1 MTIEETLKINFDEF
15 LSCFDDEGEIKN
27 GFAENAQCCLNAIN
41 EAVSRFTSGVTSI
54 AHHGFNLNSHGF
66 HTSVKADVSCYPD
79 QSLVSLEITCD
90 DSNVSALYIFDATM
104 NLVMTKTNDTV
115 SIE

>member
-1 MTIEETLKINFDEF
+1 MTIEETLKINFDEL

-41 EAVSRFTSGVTSI
+41 EAVDRFTYGVTTV
-54 AHHGFNLNSHGF
+54 AHHGFNLNGHSF
-66 HTSVKADVSCYPD
+66 HTLVKVDVSCD

>member
-15 LSCFDDEGEIKN
+15 LSCFDDEGEIKD
-27 GFAENAQCCLNAIN
+27 GFAKNAQSCIDAIN
-41 EAVSRFTSGVTSI
+41 EAVSRFTSGVTTI
-54 AHHGFNLNSHGF
+54 AHHGFNLNGNKF
-66 HTSVKADVSCYPD
+66 HTLVKVDTSFD
-79 QSLVSLEITCD
+79 NNLVSLEIACD

-104 NLVMTKTNDTV
+104 NLVMTKAHDTV